1 MSSYAPLGYLTAPAQ
16 GHGSGDAWW
25 CSNRRTMLTQGI
37 RDDLTIQ
44 VIFFGYGE
52 HKTWNLKLIGDDP
65 NSSDTLDLA

>member
-1 MSSYAPLGYLTAPAQ
+1 MSIYAPLRYLTAPAQ
-16 GHGSGDAWW
+16 GRGSRDAW
-25 CSNRRTMLTQGI
+25 CCKNRRTTLTQGI

-52 HKTWNLKLIGDDP
+52 HKTRNLKLIGDDP